1 MTEPSASPS
10 RGDSPGALL
19 RQARQQQGVELDTLA
34 AAIKVRPE
42 KLAALESDRYDQ
54 LPDMAFTRALAKTLC
69 RTLKIDAAPVLAG
82 LPSSID
88 GERLEQVAT
97 GLNTP
102 FRERAGRH
110 ETRDWGPLKRP
121 LLWAVALLL
130 LGAAAIVL
138 MPAEWFRFGSGATSE
153 TPEAAATTGADP
165 AASGVVETLITP
177 STPPA
182 ADTTAPAPAPA
193 TPASVPASTPAAAA
207 TPAVTADTTLVA
219 AATSGL
225 LVMRASAQSWVEVR
239 NSANQ
244 VLLSRA
250 LQAGETVNLD
260 GAPPLRATIGN
271 AAATAVSF
279 RGQALD
285 LRSQAR
291 DNVARLELK

>member
-1 MTEPSASPS
+1 MTEPSASPL

-19 RQARQQQGVELDTLA
+19 RQARQQQGVELDALA

-42 KLAALESDRYDQ
+42 KLAALESDHYEQ

-102 FRERAGRH
+102 FRDHPGRR
-110 ETRDWGPLKRP
+110 EVRDWGPLKRP
-121 LLWAVALLL
+121 VMWAVALLL

-138 MPAEWFRFGSGATSE
+138 IPAEWLRFSAAGTTTEPS
-153 TPEAAATTGADP
+153 EAAPASGTEP

-177 STPPA
+177 AAPPA
-182 ADTTAPAPAPA
+182 TEAPA
-193 TPASVPASTPAAAA
+193 TPAAPASVPASTPAAVAA
-207 TPAVTADTTLVA
+207 PQVTALTATDTKD
-219 AATSGL
+219 L
-225 LVMRASAQSWVEVR
+225 LVLRASAQSWVEVR
-239 NSANQ
+239 DAGNR

-260 GAPPLRATIGN
+260 GTTPLRATIGN

-285 LRSQAR
+285 LRSQSR
-291 DNVARLELK
+291 DNVARLELQ